1 MRITDLLKKQG
12 ITLNA
17 SPGDKREAIDILV
30 KLHERCGNLNDTAA
44 YKEGILAR
52 EEMGTTAIGMEV
64 AIPHAKS
71 EAVKA
76 PALTAITV
84 PGGVDYESPDG
95 APCKLIFMIAAT
107 LDGDVH
113 LEVLARLMQ
122 MLMHE
127 DFTAKLK
134 AAKTPAEFLKI
145 IDDQETKQFPEEG
158 AVPAPAASDD
168 KKPGFRVLAVT
179 ACPTG
184 IAHTYMAAEALAKAG
199 DKMGITI
206 KVETNGSGGAKNV
219 LTAEEIANCDGII
232 IAADKNVETARF
244 DGKPVLSTKVADGI
258 HKPEELINKIINGEV
273 GVFHSDRKAS
283 AAEAS
288 GGDESFG
295 RKLYKHLMNGVS
307 HMLPFVV
314 AGGIFIAIAF
324 LIDTFAGN
332 AGSSNFG
339 SVNEVAKWFKSIG
352 GVAFNLMVPI
362 LAGFIAM
369 SIADRPGLLVGLVGG
384 LMATS
389 GITFFNPGGTELKDI
404 ISGMFDSILKGD
416 VSFADAYA
424 QAGTQASA
432 IAVVPSGFLGG
443 LLAGFVG
450 GYFMLL
456 IEKACS
462 NFPRALEGIKPVLVF
477 PLLGLGGIA
486 AFMCAV
492 NPIMGLINTG
502 MSNALKSMA
511 ESGLII
517 PLCALLAGMMAIDM
531 GGPFNKAA
539 YVFATG
545 MLASQTDAAFMIMAA
560 VMIGGMVP
568 PIAIALSTTFFRN
581 RWTDEERRNAP
592 VNYIMGLSFI
602 TEGAIPYAAGHPLQV
617 IPSCIVGSAA
627 AGALS
632 ALFGCKL
639 MAPHGGVFVFA
650 TMQGT
655 WMFYILALAI
665 GAVLSMLML
674 AVLKRPEKKD

>member
-1 MRITDLLKKQG
+1 MRITDLLKADGIAIGVKLADKQ
-12 ITLNA
+12 A
-17 SPGDKREAIDILV
+17 AIDKLV
-30 KLHERCGNLNDTAA
+30 SLHEKCGNLKDAKA
-44 YKEGILAR
+44 YKEGIIKR

-76 PALTAITV
+76 PALSAVTV
-84 PGGVDYESPDG
+84 PDGVDYDSPDG

-134 AAKTPAEFLKI
+134 AAKTPKEFMAI
-145 IDDQETKQFPEEG
+145 IDEQETKQFPEE
-158 AVPAPAASDD
+158 AAAPAAAKD
-168 KKPGFRVLAVT
+168 GYQVLAVT

-184 IAHTYMAAEALAKAG
+184 IAHTYMAAEALQKAG
-199 DKMGITI
+199 DEMGISI

-244 DGKPVLSTKVADGI
+244 DGKPVYSTKVADGI
-258 HKPEELINKIINGEV
+258 HKPKELINKIVNKEV
-273 GVFHSDRKAS
+273 AVFHSDKKAEGGAS
-283 AAEAS
+283 A
-288 GGDESFG
+288 GGNESFG
-295 RKLYKHLMNGVS
+295 RQLYKHLMNGVS

-324 LIDTFAGN
+324 LIDTIAGN
-332 AGSSNFG
+332 AGSADFG
-339 SVNEVAKWFKSIG
+339 SVNEVAKWFKTVG
-352 GVAFNLMVPI
+352 GLAFNLMVPI
-362 LAGFIAM
+362 LAGYIAM
-369 SIADRPGLLVGLVGG
+369 SIADRPGLLVGLIGG
-384 LMATS
+384 FMATS
-389 GITFFNPGGTELKDI
+389 GAFFANIAALT
-404 ISGMFDSILKGD
+404 GD
-416 VSFADAYA
+416 DAVA
-424 QAGTQASA
+424 AGVNAA
-432 IAVVPSGFLGG
+432 VPSGFLGG
-443 LLAGFVG
+443 LLAGFIG
-450 GYFMLL
+450 GYLMFGV
-456 IEKACS
+456 EKLCS
-462 NFPRALEGIKPVLVF
+462 HFPRALEGIKPVLIY
-477 PLLGLGGIA
+477 PLVGLGMVA
-486 AFMCAV
+486 VVMCAI
-492 NPIMGLINTG
+492 NPIMGWINTA
-502 MSNALKSMA
+502 MNNALISMSENPA
-511 ESGLII
+511 LLV

-545 MLASQTDAAFMIMAA
+545 MLAFQTDAAYMIMAA

-568 PIAIALSTTFFRN
+568 PIAIALSTTFFKKK
-581 RWTDEERRNAP
+581 WTAEERKNGP

-602 TEGAIPYAAGHPLQV
+602 TEGAIPYAAGHPWPV
-617 IPSCIVGSAA
+617 IPCCIVGSAV

-632 ALFGCKL
+632 GLFGCKL

-655 WMFYILALAI
+655 WYLYIAALAI
-665 GAVLSMLML
+665 GSVLGCLLLSL
-674 AVLKRPEKKD
+674 LKKRVEE

>member
-1 MRITDLLKKQG
+1 MRITDLLKKQS
-12 ITLNA
+12 IAL
-17 SPGDKREAIDILV
+17 SVSVKDKSEAIDTLV
-30 KLHERCGNLNDTAA
+30 DLHTRSGNLNDAA
-44 YKEGILAR
+44 VYKEGILAR
-52 EEMGTTAIGMEV
+52 EQMGTTAIGMEV

-76 PALTAITV
+76 PALSAITV
-84 PGGVDYESPDG
+84 PNGVDYGAPDG
-95 APCKLIFMIAAT
+95 QPCKLIFMIAAT

-134 AAKTPAEFLKI
+134 AAKTANEFLQI
-145 IDDQETKQFPEEG
+145 IDEQETAQFPEE
-158 AVPAPAASDD
+158 AAAPAAP
-168 KKPGFRVLAVT
+168 KKEGYRVLAVT

-184 IAHTYMAAEALAKAG
+184 IAHTYMAAESLAKAG
-199 DKMGITI
+199 EKMGITI

-244 DGKPVLSTKVADGI
+244 NGKPVYSTKVADGI
-258 HKPEELINKIINGEV
+258 HKPEELINKIINGEAP
-273 GVFHSDRKAS
+273 VFHTDKKVE
-283 AAEAS
+283 AAA
-288 GGDESFG
+288 GGGNESFG
-295 RKLYKHLMNGVS
+295 RQLYKHLMNGVS

-332 AGSSNFG
+332 AGSADFG
-339 SVNEVAKWFKSIG
+339 SVNQVAAWFKTIG

-384 LMATS
+384 FLATA
-389 GITFFNPGGTELKDI
+389 GATFPLPGGDI
-404 ISGMFDSILKGD
+404 
-416 VSFADAYA
+416 
-424 QAGTQASA
+424 
-432 IAVVPSGFLGG
+432 PSGFLGG

-450 GYFMLL
+450 GYMMLG
-456 IEKACS
+456 IEKMCS
-462 NFPRALEGIKPVLVF
+462 KFPRALEGIKPVLVY
-477 PLLGLGGIA
+477 PLLGLGGVA
-486 AFMCAV
+486 VLMCAI
-492 NPIMGLINTG
+492 NPIMGWINTG
-502 MSNALKSMA
+502 MTNVLKSMA
-511 ESGLII
+511 DSGLII

-545 MLASQTDAAFMIMAA
+545 MLASQTDAAYMIMAA

-568 PIAIALSTTFFRN
+568 PIAIALSTTFFKS

-632 ALFGCKL
+632 AIFQCKL

-655 WMFYILALAI
+655 WMFYILALLI
-665 GAVLSMLML
+665 GAVLGMIML
-674 AVLKRPEKKD
+674 AILKKPVNKDK

>member
-1 MRITDLLKKQG
+1 MRITDLLKKQS
-12 ITLNA
+12 IAL
-17 SPGDKREAIDILV
+17 SVSVKDKSEAIDTLV
-30 KLHERCGNLNDTAA
+30 DLHTRSGNLNDAA
-44 YKEGILAR
+44 VYKEGILAR
-52 EEMGTTAIGMEV
+52 EQMGTTAIGMEV

-76 PALTAITV
+76 PALSAITV
-84 PGGVDYESPDG
+84 PNGVDYGAPDG
-95 APCKLIFMIAAT
+95 QPCKLIFMIAAT

-134 AAKTPAEFLKI
+134 AAKTADEFMKI
-145 IDDQETKQFPEEG
+145 IDEQETAQFPEE
-158 AVPAPAASDD
+158 AAAPAAP
-168 KKPGFRVLAVT
+168 KKEGYRVLAVT

-184 IAHTYMAAEALAKAG
+184 IAHTYMAAESLAKAG
-199 DKMGITI
+199 EKMGITI

-244 DGKPVLSTKVADGI
+244 NGKPVYSTKVADGI
-258 HKPEELINKIINGEV
+258 HKPEELINKIINGEAP
-273 GVFHSDRKAS
+273 VFHSDKKV
-283 AAEAS
+283 EAS
-288 GGDESFG
+288 SGGGNESFG
-295 RKLYKHLMNGVS
+295 RQLYKHLMNGVS

-332 AGSSNFG
+332 AGSADFG
-339 SVNEVAKWFKSIG
+339 SVNQVAAWFKTIG

-384 LMATS
+384 FLATA
-389 GITFFNPGGTELKDI
+389 GATFPLPGGDI
-404 ISGMFDSILKGD
+404 
-416 VSFADAYA
+416 
-424 QAGTQASA
+424 
-432 IAVVPSGFLGG
+432 PSGFLGG

-450 GYFMLL
+450 GYMMLG
-456 IEKACS
+456 IEKMCS
-462 NFPRALEGIKPVLVF
+462 KFPRALEGIKPVLVY
-477 PLLGLGGIA
+477 PLLGLGGVA
-486 AFMCAV
+486 VLMCAI
-492 NPIMGLINTG
+492 NPIMGWINTG
-502 MSNALKSMA
+502 MTNVLKSMA
-511 ESGLII
+511 DSGLII

-545 MLASQTDAAFMIMAA
+545 MLASQTDAAYMIMAA

-568 PIAIALSTTFFRN
+568 PIAIALSTTFFKS

-632 ALFGCKL
+632 AIFQCKL

-655 WMFYILALAI
+655 WMFYILALLI
-665 GAVLSMLML
+665 GAVLGMIML
-674 AVLKRPEKKD
+674 AILKRPIDKK

>member
-324 LIDTFAGN
+324 LIDSFAGVPQD
-332 AGSSNFG
+332 GNFG
-339 SVNEVAKWFKSIG
+339 SGTPVSLWFMKIG
-352 GVAFNLMVPI
+352 NAAFGFMLPI

-369 SIADRPGLLVGLVGG
+369 SIADRPGLLVGIVGG
-384 LMATS
+384 ALAASGATF
-389 GITFFNPGGTELKDI
+389 TNPAADGTI
-404 ISGMFDSILKGD
+404 
-416 VSFADAYA
+416 
-424 QAGTQASA
+424 
-432 IAVVPSGFLGG
+432 PSGFLGA
-443 LLAGFVG
+443 LLAGFLAG
-450 GYFMLL
+450 WLL
-456 IEKACS
+456 KLFEKACEHL
-462 NFPRALEGIKPVLVF
+462 PHALEGIKPILLYPLV
-477 PLLGLGGIA
+477 GLGIVGVM
-486 AFMCAV
+486 MCAV
-492 NPIMGLINTG
+492 NPFMGIINDGLKNGINWMAGQPALLI
-502 MSNALKSMA
+502 
-511 ESGLII
+511 
-517 PLCALLAGMMAIDM
+517 PVCALLAGMMAIDM

-539 YVFATG
+539 YVTATA
-545 MLASQTDAAFMIMAA
+545 LLTEALKTQEPDNPAFKIMAA

-568 PIAIALSTTFFRN
+568 PIAIALSTTIFRN
-581 RWTDEERRNAP
+581 RWTPEERKSGP
-592 VNYIMGLSFI
+592 VNYIMGLSFV

-617 IPSCIVGSAA
+617 IPSCLVGSAC

-632 ALFGCKL
+632 ALFGCTLK
-639 MAPHGGVFVFA
+639 APHGGIFVLPTIGNPLMYF
-650 TMQGT
+650 
-655 WMFYILALAI
+655 LALVI
-665 GAVLSMLML
+665 GAAVGMLLL
-674 AVLKRPEKKD
+674 AILKRPVKDNT

>member
-12 ITLNA
+12 ISIGAT
-17 SPGDKREAIDILV
+17 PGSKREAIDLLV
-30 KLHERCGNLNDTAA
+30 NLHQKCGNLKDVSA
-44 YKEGILAR
+44 YKDGILAR
-52 EEMGTTAIGMEV
+52 EGMGTTAIGMEV

-107 LDGDVH
+107 TDGDVH

-134 AAKTPAEFLKI
+134 AAKTPEEFLKV
-145 IDDQETKQFPEEG
+145 IDDQESVQFPDEVKE
-158 AVPAPAASDD
+158 AAPAQSS
-168 KKPGFRVLAVT
+168 GYRVLAVT

-199 DKMGITI
+199 EQMGITI

-219 LTAEEIANCDGII
+219 LTAEEIAGCDGII
-232 IAADKNVETARF
+232 IAADKSVETARF
-244 DGKPVLSTKVADGI
+244 NGKPVYSTKVADGI
-258 HKPEELINKIINGEV
+258 HKPEELINKIINGEAP
-273 GVFHSDRKAS
+273 VFHSDKAAS
-283 AAEAS
+283 ASAGPA
-288 GGDESFG
+288 DNESFG

-324 LIDTFAGN
+324 LIDAAMG
-332 AGSSNFG
+332 APQDGNFG
-339 SVNEVAKWFKSIG
+339 SATPVAAWFKAIG
-352 GVAFNLMVPI
+352 GAAFGFMLPI
-362 LAGFIAM
+362 LSGFIAM
-369 SIADRPGLLVGLVGG
+369 SIADRPGLLVGIVGG
-384 LMATS
+384 ALAAA
-389 GITFFNPGGTELKDI
+389 GNTFANPGA
-404 ISGMFDSILKGD
+404 
-416 VSFADAYA
+416 VDA
-424 QAGTQASA
+424 
-432 IAVVPSGFLGG
+432 IPSGFLGA
-443 LLAGFVG
+443 LLAGFLAG
-450 GYFMLL
+450 WLMKML
-456 IEKACS
+456 EKLCD
-462 NFPRALEGIKPVLVF
+462 NLPRALEGIKPVLIY
-477 PLLGLGGIA
+477 PLAGLGIVGVM
-486 AFMCAV
+486 MCAV

-502 MSNALKSMA
+502 MTNGVTEMSKNPAL
-511 ESGLII
+511 IV

-539 YVFATG
+539 YVTAAGLLANSPNNATY
-545 MLASQTDAAFMIMAA
+545 MIMAA

-568 PIAIALSTTFFRN
+568 PIAIALSTTIFKN
-581 RWTDEERRNAP
+581 RWSADERKNGP
-592 VNYIMGLSFI
+592 VNFIMGLSFI

-632 ALFGCKL
+632 ALFGCTL
-639 MAPHGGVFVFA
+639 MAPHGGIFVLPTIGNPLLYF
-650 TMQGT
+650 
-655 WMFYILALAI
+655 LALAI
-665 GAVLSMLML
+665 GSALGMIMLTI
-674 AVLKRPEKKD
+674 LKRPIEQK